1 MAFPLGSGQDDRHH
15 CQGRFVGLAAAGRQ
29 LPSLRVAHPHRRER
43 RDQGDQGLCVGITH
57 SPGATGAPSLTGQ
70 GRHIRVATRGYV
82 RRSASMRSLP
92 QAQSPWRRR
101 EPARHREAF
110 VISGTRT
117 QGLERDT
124 SKRLAVT
131 LRARQRVVDFVTT
144 TTPLTR
150 FCPATRRPGT
160 LACTARPSPLWT
172 WGPLSSSRRSAGCGT
187 AAARPGP
194 SRSRRRPGDARCS

>member
-1 MAFPLGSGQDDRHH
+1 MA
-15 CQGRFVGLAAAGRQ
+15 VAGRQ

-43 RDQGDQGLCVGITH
+43 PDRGDQGLCVGITH

-70 GRHIRVATRGYV
+70 GRHIRVATRDYV

-110 VISGTRT
+110 AISGTRT
-117 QGLERDT
+117 HFRHTDTGRHRETQGLARDT